1 MTDFKEKLR
10 KDASDILN
18 TKEELNEA
26 ELKEFLGFNR
36 SGVKLLQ
43 NRYGEKA
50 QRDAEQRK
58 HVVTTLRN
66 NILAILEIILGIEE
80 NKNYFDSKKFNPSLA
95 ADFVSNIIDF
105 GKAFDRLEKNVVS
118 IIEEVKAQ
126 GEQYAP
132 TRMATGKKK

>member
-10 KDASDILN
+10 KDASNILN

-26 ELKEFLGFNR
+26 ELKEFLGFGR

-80 NKNYFDSKKFNPSLA
+80 NKNYFDPKKFNSSLA
-95 ADFVSNIIDF
+95 ADFVNNIADF
-105 GKAFDRLEKNVVS
+105 GKAFDKLEKNVVS

-132 TRMATGKKK
+132 TRMVTGKKK